1 MRADLDTYT
10 WHPESVTNH
19 ESPETGMLLSEVM
32 SILNALRSAGCRVW
46 IAGGWAV
53 DALVG
58 HQTRVHRDLDLAL
71 DADHQVTALQLL
83 HERGYVVETDWRP
96 VRLELAA
103 PGRGW
108 VDLHPVSFVDGVGL
122 QADLTG
128 GHFTYPAEAFTEGAL
143 EGARVQCLSREQQIS
158 FRSGYEL
165 REVDKHDLDL
175 LRTVKPLV

>member
-1 MRADLDTYT
+1 MRTNLNKLT

-19 ESPETGMLLSEVM
+19 GSPETGTLLSEVL
-32 SILNALRSAGCRVW
+32 SILNELRSAGCRVW

-58 HQTRVHRDLDLAL
+58 HQTRAHRDLDLAL
-71 DADHQVTALQLL
+71 DAHHEATALRLL
-83 HERGYVVETDWRP
+83 HKRGYVVETDWRP

-108 VDLHPVSFVDGVGL
+108 VDLHPVNFVDGVGL
-122 QADLTG
+122 QADLDG
-128 GHFTYPAEAFTEGAL
+128 GHFTYPAEAFTEGSL
-143 EGARVQCLSREQQIS
+143 EGTRVPCLSREQQIS

-175 LRTVKPLV
+175 LRKVEPLV